1 MAAAAAAAVVRC
13 TLKSRRSSLS
23 KHWTPATRCSTR
35 KSNAAAAALVRAA
48 AARSGSGSACRS
60 ISSGGGEVHAQ
71 EQAKLIEQALDP
83 SYMRQHA

>member
-1 MAAAAAAAVVRC
+1 MAAAAAVVRC

-35 KSNAAAAALVRAA
+35 KSNAAAAAAAAALVGAA
-48 AARSGSGSACRS
+48 AARSGSACRS
-60 ISSGGGEVHAQ
+60 SSGGGEVHAQ